1 MRPHR
6 SSVPVFLMISA
17 ASGIFLQKW
26 MLDAD
31 VHIYNI
37 HLLVFS
43 VLIVRW
49 FFVSYLAKS
58 QVRRKLT
65 FVLWF
70 LGCSLITGLSFL
82 NAEQAQRRVDSR
94 IIHTCLHSHA
104 QVLVIHSKPKYA
116 QSDLLRAQLLGGNTI
131 DPGSPL
137 QTLYVDLKLD
147 EGISLNPG
155 DTIARIGALHSIGG
169 PVNPGE
175 FNYAEYMKNKHVY
188 FRGALHADDFRVLS
202 AGSGNWQTMIFRWRI
217 KLLKRLDYVTRQ
229 NEDAALLHTLLLGEK
244 SSMSAE
250 VKSAF
255 RNSGA
260 SHLLAV
266 SGMHVGLVYALLF
279 ILVGRL
285 RVLGIPKRYLRLSLL
300 PLIWVY
306 AFLTG
311 FGPSVIRA
319 VFLITLLEVVRL
331 TGRKVRPGNVL
342 FICIFILL
350 FAQPT
355 LLFDLGFQLSDLAT
369 IGIIVFA
376 LPVLR
381 SMNRIAKWIR
391 FPLQLCVVSIEAQ
404 VMVAPLVIYHFNQF
418 QWHFLLTNL
427 VLTPIVTMVMYIGS
441 ALLVFGSFPFMGN
454 MLSKALTYLRKVLE
468 WSTEN
473 FAAMDAFVVTNIPF
487 RQDWVFAS
495 LGFVLTSVVLV
506 ELFTGRQ
513 LMLKCLNWI
522 IFEMVF
528 MSLVEREVK
537 HKPELLC
544 FKTHQGQLDLLSIGA
559 EVLWLEGDVSD
570 EQQFVE
576 STSAH
581 WLQQGRIPEDVYD
594 RLKFGLFVKT
604 EKEEP

>member
-1 MRPHR
+1 
-6 SSVPVFLMISA
+6 MISA

-43 VLIVRW
+43 VLIVGW
-49 FFVSYLAKS
+49 FFVCYLAKS

-65 FVLWF
+65 FVLWMM
-70 LGCSLITGLSFL
+70 GCILITGFSCF
-82 NAEQAQRRVDSR
+82 NAEQVERTIDPELLRVVLCSDS
-94 IIHTCLHSHA
+94 
-104 QVLVIHSKPKYA
+104 QVLVMHSRPKYA
-116 QSDLLRAQLLGGNTI
+116 DPRLVRMQLLGANTI
-131 DPGSPL
+131 DPGTEL
-137 QTLYVDLKLD
+137 QTLFVDLKLD
-147 EGISLNPG
+147 TGISLNPG
-155 DTIARIGALHSIGG
+155 DTIARNGSLYAFGG

-175 FNYAEYMKNKHVY
+175 FDYASFMGKKHVY
-188 FRGALHADDFRVLS
+188 FRGALHYDNYHLLRNRSRNWKTTLS
-202 AGSGNWQTMIFRWRI
+202 RLRI
-217 KLLKRLDYVTRQ
+217 NLLQRLDEVTTQ
-229 NEDAALLHTLLLGEK
+229 KEDAALLHALLLGEK
-244 SSMSAE
+244 SSMNAE

-279 ILVGRL
+279 IFVGRL

-306 AFLTG
+306 SFLTG

-331 TGRKVRPGNVL
+331 TGRKIRPANVL
-342 FICIFILL
+342 FICIFVLL

-355 LLFDLGFQLSDLAT
+355 LLFDLGFQLSALAT
-369 IGIIVFA
+369 IGIIVFG
-376 LPVLR
+376 LPLIR
-381 SMNRIAKWIR
+381 PMNRFPKWIR
-391 FPLQLCVVSIEAQ
+391 FPLQLCVVSMTAQ
-404 VMVAPLVIYHFNQF
+404 LMVSPLLLFHFNQF

-427 VLTPIVTMVMYIGS
+427 VLTPIVTVVMYLGS
-441 ALLVFGSFPFMGN
+441 ALLVFGSFPFMGS
-454 MLSKALTYLRKVLE
+454 MLSKALTFMRKVLE

-495 LGFVLTSVVLV
+495 LGFALTLVVLV

-528 MSLVEREVK
+528 MSLVEREVR
-537 HKPELLC
+537 HEPELLC
-544 FKTHQGQLDLLSIGA
+544 FKTHQGQLDLLSIGT
-559 EVLWLEGDVSD
+559 EVLWLEGHVAE

-581 WLQQGRIPEDVYD
+581 WFQQGRRPEDVYD
-594 RLKFGLFVKT
+594 RLKFGLVVKT
-604 EKEEP
+604 EKAEE

>member
-1 MRPHR
+1 
-6 SSVPVFLMISA
+6 
-17 ASGIFLQKW
+17 

-37 HLLVFS
+37 HLFVFS
-43 VLIVRW
+43 VLIVGW

-65 FVLWF
+65 FVLWM
-70 LGCSLITGLSFL
+70 LGCVLITGFSCFNAGQVERTIDPELLRAVLSS
-82 NAEQAQRRVDSR
+82 DS
-94 IIHTCLHSHA
+94 
-104 QVLVIHSKPKYA
+104 QVLVMHSRPKYA
-116 QSDLLRAQLLGGNTI
+116 DKHHVRMQLLGANTI
-131 DPGSPL
+131 DPGSQL

-155 DTIARIGALHSIGG
+155 DTITRYGSLHSLGG
-169 PVNPGE
+169 MVNPGE
-175 FNYAEYMKNKHVY
+175 FDYAEYMKKKHVF
-188 FRGALHADDFRVLS
+188 FRGALNVDNFQLVS
-202 AGSGNWQTMIFRWRI
+202 VGSRNWQTMIFRLRI
-217 KLLKRLDYVTRQ
+217 KLLKRLDHVTRQ
-229 NEDAALLHTLLLGEK
+229 KKDAALLHALLLGEK
-244 SSMSAE
+244 SSMNAE

-279 ILVGRL
+279 ILVGCL

-319 VFLITLLEVVRL
+319 VFLITLLEIVRL
-331 TGRKVRPGNVL
+331 TGRKVRPANVL
-342 FICIFILL
+342 YICIFILL

-355 LLFDLGFQLSDLAT
+355 LLFDLGFQLSALAT
-369 IGIIVFA
+369 IGIIVFG
-376 LPVLR
+376 LPLIR
-381 SMNRIAKWIR
+381 PMNRFPKWIR
-391 FPLQLCVVSIEAQ
+391 FPLQLCVVSMTAQ
-404 VMVAPLVIYHFNQF
+404 LMVSPLVLFHFNQF

-427 VLTPIVTMVMYIGS
+427 VLTPIVTVVMYLGS
-441 ALLVFGSFPFMGN
+441 ALLVFGSFPFMGS
-454 MLSKALTYLRKVLE
+454 MLSKALTFMRKVLE

-495 LGFVLTSVVLV
+495 LGFALTLVVLV

-528 MSLVEREVK
+528 MSLVEREVR
-537 HKPELLC
+537 HEPELLC
-544 FKTHQGQLDLLSIGA
+544 FKTPQGQLCLLSLGT
-559 EVLWLEGDVSD
+559 EVHWLEGNVPD

-576 STSAH
+576 ATSAH
-581 WLQQGRIPEDVYD
+581 WLQQGRRPEDVYD
-594 RLKFGLFVKT
+594 GLKFGLLLKT
-604 EKEEP
+604 EKEEE